1 MEAAVRRVSR
11 CAQMAR
17 VHRIDTRSDTESDA
31 ETSKLLGPSGASAA
45 ASPQRMLPTFFTPAK
60 ELSSGKTIHSDADAS
75 EVAFRAK
82 LGAAVLSKIMR
93 RRVCRRPRAPALQ
106 AASAYE
112 KLQKHKPPAAPPTR
126 LNCRRAVLT
135 NAAAWARKK
144 GGAVL
149 IVHVHVCLQAK
160 DHLLSRQHYLLFW
173 RQHSSTTVEA
183 LRQAQFH

>member
-1 MEAAVRRVSR
+1 MWSTTPERRPEPGIVKATVRRVSR

-106 AASAYE
+106 AARCLRETSEAQAACGATYTPQLPAGCPH
-112 KLQKHKPPAAPPTR
+112 KCCCMGAQKRGCR
-126 LNCRRAVLT
+126 LR
-135 NAAAWARKK
+135 
-144 GGAVL
+144 
-149 IVHVHVCLQAK
+149 
-160 DHLLSRQHYLLFW
+160 S
-173 RQHSSTTVEA
+173 
-183 LRQAQFH
+183 

>member
-112 KLQKHKPPAAPPTR
+112 KLQKHKPACGATYTPQLPAGCPHKCCCMGAQKRACR
-126 LNCRRAVLT
+126 LNRARARVSASKGSLAFPATLLAVL
-135 NAAAWARKK
+135 A
-144 GGAVL
+144 
-149 IVHVHVCLQAK
+149 
-160 DHLLSRQHYLLFW
+160 S
-173 RQHSSTTVEA
+173 A
-183 LRQAQFH
+183 LEYDC

>member
-60 ELSSGKTIHSDADAS
+60 KLSSGKTIHSDADAS

-106 AASAYE
+106 AARCLRETSEA
-112 KLQKHKPPAAPPTR
+112 QAR
-126 LNCRRAVLT
+126 LRRHLHASIAGGLSSQMLLHGR
-135 NAAAWARKK
+135 AKK
-144 GGAVL
+144 GVP
-149 IVHVHVCLQAK
+149 
-160 DHLLSRQHYLLFW
+160 S
-173 RQHSSTTVEA
+173 
-183 LRQAQFH
+183 

>member
-31 ETSKLLGPSGASAA
+31 ETCKLLGPSGASAA
-45 ASPQRMLPTFFTPAK
+45 ASPQRMLPTF
-60 ELSSGKTIHSDADAS
+60 SSGKTIHSDADAS

-106 AASAYE
+106 AARCLRETSEAQAACGATYTPQLPAGCPH
-112 KLQKHKPPAAPPTR
+112 KCCCMGAQKRGCR
-126 LNCRRAVLT
+126 LNRARARVSASKGSLAFPATLLAVL
-135 NAAAWARKK
+135 A
-144 GGAVL
+144 
-149 IVHVHVCLQAK
+149 
-160 DHLLSRQHYLLFW
+160 S
-173 RQHSSTTVEA
+173 A
-183 LRQAQFH
+183 LEYDC